1 MKLEILLDIVPSS
14 LILYNS
20 LITFHTTKNVVCS
33 SAGLKGTVPVMRLIE
48 NDLAP
53 SAVDA
58 HFAKESV
65 SLADIWQTPQLLKPP
80 LPHNTLEPSHT
91 IHLLI
96 GPGVYFEHMTIY

>member
-20 LITFHTTKNVVCS
+20 LITFHTTMNVVCS

-48 NDLAP
+48 NDLAL

-58 HFAKESV
+58 QFAKEAVTIAEIWESHKLIKPRRPHTP
-65 SLADIWQTPQLLKPP
+65 LATSRTFPDLT
-80 LPHNTLEPSHT
+80 
-91 IHLLI
+91 
-96 GPGVYFEHMTIY
+96 GAAV